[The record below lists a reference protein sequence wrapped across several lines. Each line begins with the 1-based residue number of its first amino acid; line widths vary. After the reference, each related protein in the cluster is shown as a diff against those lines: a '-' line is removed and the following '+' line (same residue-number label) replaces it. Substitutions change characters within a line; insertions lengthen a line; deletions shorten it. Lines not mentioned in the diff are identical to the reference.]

1 MRKFTILASA
11 VLALAG
17 GTPADAQT
25 FQPAV
30 VSTHLPPLEALWHV
44 RVALNVAAL
53 ACRDADEGQTV
64 ASYNALIRNRVTALA
79 AANDAVSARYK
90 AEYGARWETARER
103 DMTRLYNYF
112 AQPGAQG
119 EFCTAAKVTLA
130 QIATV
135 DASELPS
142 FAVAALPALE
152 APFWPSSAGKAYAA
166 VPATPAMAMVA
177 SVPATPELPIR

>member
-1 MRKFTILASA
+1 MRSLAILASA
-11 VLALAG
+11 TFASVVAMP
-17 GTPADAQT
+17 TSAQT

-30 VSTHLPPLEALWHV
+30 VSTNLPPLEALWHV

-64 ASYNALIRNRVTALA
+64 ASYNALIRSRNAELA
-79 AANDAVSARYK
+79 AANDAISAHYK
-90 AEYGARWETARER
+90 AQYGARWENARES

-119 EFCTAAKVTLA
+119 EFCAAAKATLA

-135 DASELPS
+135 DARDLPG
-142 FAVAALPALE
+142 FALAALPALE
-152 APFWPSSAGKAYAA
+152 APFWPQAADGKRYAV
-166 VPATPAMAMVA
+166 VPDARPAAMAMSA
-177 SVPATPELPIR
+177 SVPLR